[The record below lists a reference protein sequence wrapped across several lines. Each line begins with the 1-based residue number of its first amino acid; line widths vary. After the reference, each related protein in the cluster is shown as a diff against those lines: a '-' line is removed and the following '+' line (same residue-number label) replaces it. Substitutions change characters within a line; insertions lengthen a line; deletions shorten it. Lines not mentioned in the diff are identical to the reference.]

1 MYFLKNKLSTDKF
14 EIKTFHSLL
23 SEISSS
29 FNLKIENY
37 ENEEEYFDELY
48 ESAMEAL
55 RLNNIKYD
63 VIVIDEFQDI
73 AIEKNM
79 YLIDRLLTGGFSS
92 GKWYF
97 LVILKNK
104 IYSTIIIQPKIF

>member
-55 RLNNIKYD
+55 RLEQIH
-63 VIVIDEFQDI
+63 
-73 AIEKNM
+73 
-79 YLIDRLLTGGFSS
+79 
-92 GKWYF
+92 
-97 LVILKNK
+97 K
-104 IYSTIIIQPKIF
+104 I

>member
-1 MYFLKNKLSTDKF
+1 MITGPAGSGKTLATEICNIFGQENLKVLYLCFNKGLMYFLKISLQISLKLKHFTAC
-14 EIKTFHSLL
+14 
-23 SEISSS
+23 SEIS
-29 FNLKIENY
+29 LVLIKIENY

-73 AIEKNM
+73 A
-79 YLIDRLLTGGFSS
+79 
-92 GKWYF
+92 
-97 LVILKNK
+97 
-104 IYSTIIIQPKIF
+104 